1 MRKPQAID
9 YTRLKA
15 YRAEAKPTK
24 PKRSKAARLAASAD
38 VIRRFPKGGEDN
50 VAKVGMR

>member
-15 YRAEAKPTK
+15 YRAEAAPKK

-38 VIRRFPKGGEDN
+38 IAKRFPKGSEDN
-50 VAKVGMR
+50 IAQVGMR